1 MYYTI
6 LYCTVLYYTVLY
18 CTILY
23 CTVLYYT
30 ILYYTIL
37 YYTILYYR
45 YSTWISFLLVMYP
58 SGMEPRI
65 PTPLAPPSPYI
76 NVTEGSRANG
86 QCNIEI
92 AKAAYLYICYGLQN
106 ETFGDLNKDTNCAL
120 CMGNS
125 EGLCATMRAKPH
137 WNIYR
142 TVTDRCSS
150 TIRTNFS
157 INHTSVEDNGKI
169 FCVWGDDVFPMQNY
183 ANFSLNVERKKM
195 SDLQLAMYVGAPLA
209 ALTIVGLVTSLVVV
223 VRKKLKQRHSPP
235 LNSPGMCK
243 PKFYQDST

>member
-1 MYYTI
+1 M
-6 LYCTVLYYTVLY
+6 
-18 CTILY
+18 
-23 CTVLYYT
+23 
-30 ILYYTIL
+30 
-37 YYTILYYR
+37 
-45 YSTWISFLLVMYP
+45 WISFILVMYP

-65 PTPLAPPSPYI
+65 PTPLAPPSPCI

-92 AKAAYLYICYGLQN
+92 AKAAYLYICYGLHN
-106 ETFGDLNKDTNCAL
+106 ETFGDLNKSTNCAL